1 MTTFPVLYLRSL
13 NIRELEAFESENNNK
28 GILIFP
34 RIPSQLLIILQA
46 AICSPTHLLI
56 ILSTVD
62 RL

>member
-28 GILIFP
+28 GIPIFP
-34 RIPSQLLIILQA
+34 RIPSQLYIILQA
-46 AICSPTHLLI
+46 AICSPSHLLI